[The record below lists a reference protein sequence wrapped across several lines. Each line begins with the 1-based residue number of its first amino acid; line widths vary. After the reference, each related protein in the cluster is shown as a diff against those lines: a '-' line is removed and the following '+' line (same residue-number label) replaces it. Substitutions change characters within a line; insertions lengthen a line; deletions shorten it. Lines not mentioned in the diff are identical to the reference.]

1 MNLKSGIVM
10 SLYVRFDTRLVGV
23 AKLIDTSVNKSMS
36 FLSLHIEYRFVCFRV
51 FLIELY
57 GAVVH
62 LYDVVV

>member
-10 SLYVRFDTRLVGV
+10 SLYVRFDTRLVGI
-23 AKLIDTSVNKSMS
+23 AKLTDTLVNKSMAFPS
-36 FLSLHIEYRFVCFRV
+36 FHIEYRFVSFRV

-57 GAVVH
+57 SAVVH